1 MSTRILVAGDHF
13 ILPSIFADAIR
24 NEVKTAIEFC
34 EYQSPWPGVPFGEI
48 GEVTEASGSQEEII
62 EALQGASIYV
72 ANHAPLTKKIL
83 EGAPDLRLAVIA
95 RGGPTNANIKAAT
108 QRGVLVCNA
117 PGRNATATAEHTVSL
132 ILAVLR
138 RIPESHGALAKGE
151 WRGDY
156 YEYDKCGL
164 ELEDSTAGL
173 IGYGAIGSRVARIL
187 CGFGCQVLV
196 YDPYV
201 KPETLGDLAQIVELD
216 ELLSRSRIVSL
227 HARATS
233 QTRGMIGKKQL
244 AAMPAG
250 SVLINCA
257 RGTLVDY
264 DAVCDA
270 LDSGHLWGA
279 GFDVFPEE
287 PIPAD
292 SRLLKTPHLVLTP
305 HIAGASKQ
313 TAEKAARIAAGEV
326 RRFLLHEPLEHCVNP
341 EAAQNR

>member
-1 MSTRILVAGDHF
+1 M
-13 ILPSIFADAIR
+13 
-24 NEVKTAIEFC
+24 
-34 EYQSPWPGVPFGEI
+34 
-48 GEVTEASGSQEEII
+48 
-62 EALQGASIYV
+62 
-72 ANHAPLTKKIL
+72 
-83 EGAPDLRLAVIA
+83 
-95 RGGPTNANIKAAT
+95 
-108 QRGVLVCNA
+108 
-117 PGRNATATAEHTVSL
+117 SL
-132 ILAVLR
+132 ILATLR
-138 RIPESHGALAKGE
+138 RLPEAHTALTQGE

-173 IGYGAIGSRVARIL
+173 IGYGAIGSRVARML
-187 CGFGCQVLV
+187 RGFGCQVLV

-201 KPETLGDLAQIVELD
+201 KSETLGDLAQFVEFD

-227 HARATS
+227 HARATPET
-233 QTRGMIGKKQL
+233 QGMIARKQL

-264 DAVCDA
+264 NAVCDA

-287 PIPAD
+287 PIRAD
-292 SRLLKTPHLVLTP
+292 SRLLKTPHIVMTP

-326 RRFLLHEPLEHCVNP
+326 RRFLDHQPLEHCVNP
-341 EAAQNR
+341 EAAAVQGRGVDVSA

>member
-1 MSTRILVAGDHF
+1 
-13 ILPSIFADAIR
+13 
-24 NEVKTAIEFC
+24 
-34 EYQSPWPGVPFGEI
+34 
-48 GEVTEASGSQEEII
+48 
-62 EALQGASIYV
+62 
-72 ANHAPLTKKIL
+72 
-83 EGAPDLRLAVIA
+83 
-95 RGGPTNANIKAAT
+95 
-108 QRGVLVCNA
+108 
-117 PGRNATATAEHTVSL
+117 
-132 ILAVLR
+132 
-138 RIPESHGALAKGE
+138 
-151 WRGDY
+151 
-156 YEYDKCGL
+156 
-164 ELEDSTAGL
+164 
-173 IGYGAIGSRVARIL
+173 
-187 CGFGCQVLV
+187 VLV